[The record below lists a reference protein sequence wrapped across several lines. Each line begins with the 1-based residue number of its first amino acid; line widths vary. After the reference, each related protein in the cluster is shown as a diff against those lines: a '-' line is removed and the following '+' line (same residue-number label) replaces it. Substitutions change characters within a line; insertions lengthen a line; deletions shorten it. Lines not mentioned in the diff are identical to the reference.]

1 MKSNIITLKI
11 KYSPENGDLSSI
23 LKYLINYNNVLRYTY
38 NRIRDTLTSTKELTA
53 SQKSMNNVFVDSH
66 FKNSAIYDAKT
77 IVGDRVIFGGK
88 KLFKDRI
95 SGKISKEEFRIKRLR
110 PLCSIGE
117 ANRKANRKFRLL
129 NENKILIKPSKK
141 EHIVLTLTSA
151 GRNYAKKLLKLKQL
165 QDNKELA
172 ITYKLDL
179 EYIYLS
185 FDNSKLESYSYKT
198 QQNRTMAIDLNPN
211 YIGYSVVD
219 WLSDSKYRIVDSGV
233 FDLSKLN
240 KKDRDLHVSS
250 ASQARKHMVNK
261 RKHELAEIA
270 HALFRLCKH
279 YSCARFGV
287 ERLDMRSKDLE
298 KGRKLNRLVNN
309 QWAKSRLFNIL
320 KKLIS
325 SSSTIFMEV
334 APQYS
339 SVIGNLVYRSE
350 KLPDMVLASIEI
362 GRRATAFDRQ
372 YLSKIENP
380 SKTII
385 FPKIDAAK
393 RRIERSLEELS
404 CPLRFESWKDLLSR
418 LKKLKPKYRLLLES
432 CDLRVSSFFHKQSMV
447 FVHKA

>member
-11 KYSPENGDLSSI
+11 KYSPENGDLSDI
-23 LKYLINYNNVLRYTY
+23 LKYIINYNSVLRYTY
-38 NRIRDTLTSTKELTA
+38 NRLKDNLISTKELTA
-53 SQKSMNNVFVDSH
+53 AQKSMNNVFVDSH

-77 IVGDRVIFGGK
+77 IVGDKVTFGGK
-88 KLFKDRI
+88 KLFKDRM
-95 SGKISKEEFRIKRLR
+95 SGRISKEEFRIKRLR

-117 ANRKANRKFRLL
+117 ADNKANRKFQIL
-129 NENKILIKPSKK
+129 NENKILFKPSRK

-165 QDNKELA
+165 QDSKELA

-198 QQNRTMAIDLNPN
+198 KQNRTIAVDMNPN

-219 WLSDSKYRIVDSGV
+219 WLSDSKYHIIDSGV
-233 FDLSKLN
+233 FNLSKLN
-240 KKDRDLHVSS
+240 EKDRNLHVSS
-250 ASQARKHMVNK
+250 ASQTRKHMVNK

-270 HALFRLCKH
+270 HALFRLCRH
-279 YSCARFGV
+279 YHCARFGI
-287 ERLDMRSKDLE
+287 EQLAMCRKDLE

-309 QWAKSRLFNIL
+309 QWTRSYIFNIL

-325 SSSTIFMEV
+325 SSSTIFVEV

-339 SVIGNLVYRSE
+339 SIIGNLVYRSE

-372 YLSKIENP
+372 YLLKIENP
-380 SKTII
+380 SKTIV

-393 RRIERSLEELS
+393 RRIEQSLEELH
-404 CPLRFESWKDLLSR
+404 CPLRFESWGDLTSG
-418 LKKLKPKYRLLLES
+418 LKKLKPKYRLLLKS

-447 FVHKA
+447 FVHRA